1 MAAHIFNLSTQATAA
16 GDCKSKHNLVCILTG
31 QPGLHSETG
40 SKGKERA
47 NLQLKEGRKHLLI
60 LFPL

>member
-1 MAAHIFNLSTQATAA
+1 MAAHTFNLSTQATAA

-47 NLQLKEGRKHLLI
+47 NL
-60 LFPL
+60 